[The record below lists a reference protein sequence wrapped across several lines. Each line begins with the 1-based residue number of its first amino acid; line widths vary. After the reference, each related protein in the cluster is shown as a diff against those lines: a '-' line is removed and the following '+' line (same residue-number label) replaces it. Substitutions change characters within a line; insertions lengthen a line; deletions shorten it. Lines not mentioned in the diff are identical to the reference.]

1 MAAAAVAVT
10 ATVTSGRVRAVAE
23 PANEWWEGGTKVIR
37 IWYERSTKVVRKR
50 WASGTKVVRKWQDC
64 CRKVVREWYEHDL
77 KVGVGERRYLQE

>member
-10 ATVTSGRVRAVAE
+10 STVTSGRVRAVAE

-37 IWYERSTKVVRKR
+37 IWYERSTKVVRNR